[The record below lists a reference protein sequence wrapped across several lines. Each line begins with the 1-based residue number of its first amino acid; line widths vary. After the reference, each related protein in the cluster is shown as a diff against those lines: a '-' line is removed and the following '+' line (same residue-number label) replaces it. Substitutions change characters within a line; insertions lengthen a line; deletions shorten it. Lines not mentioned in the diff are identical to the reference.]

1 MVEQRT
7 CNAKVVGS
15 KPAIGTIYGD
25 IMQDFLESFFEWCIL
40 MGCVIGALLAIIIP
54 LIFICLVGLGL
65 YTAFGF
71 IFG

>member
-1 MVEQRT
+1 MSIVTLEVE
-7 CNAKVVGS
+7 GS
-15 KPAIGTIYGD
+15 SPFNCAIYGD
-25 IMQDFLESFFEWCIL
+25 IMQDLLESFFEWCIL

-65 YTAFGF
+65 YTAFGL

>member
-1 MVEQRT
+1 MLVLYSSHD
-7 CNAKVVGS
+7 GS
-15 KPAIGTIYGD
+15 IPSNSTIYGD

-54 LIFICLVGLGL
+54 LVLICLVGLGL
-65 YTAFGF
+65 YTAFGL